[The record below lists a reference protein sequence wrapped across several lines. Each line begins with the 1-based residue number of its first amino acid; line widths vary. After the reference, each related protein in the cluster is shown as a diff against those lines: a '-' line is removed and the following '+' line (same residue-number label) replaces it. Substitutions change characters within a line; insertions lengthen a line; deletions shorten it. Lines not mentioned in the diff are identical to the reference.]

1 MKNALMTISADA
13 EHTKISHVK
22 NPVKRNTDN
31 QDNPLIC
38 EIRRMLQLMNQGI
51 SEVQVYE
58 SFGKRCQNTSY
69 LKLGTLMVQCTKKG
83 AKGMTKI
90 MEDAAD
96 EAMMQKREHILRKG
110 EQISTKLLLPMG
122 LLLMVVMAVL
132 IVPAFLSMNV

>member
-1 MKNALMTISADA
+1 
-13 EHTKISHVK
+13 
-22 NPVKRNTDN
+22 
-31 QDNPLIC
+31 
-38 EIRRMLQLMNQGI
+38 MNQGI

-58 SFGKRCQNTSY
+58 SFGKRCQNASY

-90 MEDAAD
+90 MADTAD
-96 EAMMQKREHILRKG
+96 EAMMQKREYILRKG

-122 LLLMVVMAVL
+122 LLLIVVMAVL